1 MIYFSKKKQIPYDIQ
16 CVPDG
21 VSFIQS
27 SLEECGSERKSIIR
41 MLLLTEELL
50 VKLIGSQ
57 TKESEGSVWIQ
68 VTSIFGETRIRIWG
82 KGEKLEI
89 PESMTS
95 LADADDPEAEEVIRN
110 IVLKAYQDNMDMK
123 YRNGINTVSIRV
135 TASRYRQL
143 LLTLGAMVLGIFT
156 GIILKM
162 FVPQTFTV
170 ILSDDLFSPVS
181 TMFLNAVK
189 FVVAPLVFFSIAS
202 CIGDY
207 GDMKALGRIG
217 GKVIYGT

>member
-82 KGEKLEI
+82 KGEKLEAEVETKIEAYIDGIWGEI
-89 PESMTS
+89 PFAVKENIGRTVDYVMGRNRYIGYLIS
-95 LADADDPEAEEVIRN
+95 LATRSFKGVRVIIAPAKVKHITPKII
-110 IVLKAYQDNMDMK
+110 IV
-123 YRNGINTVSIRV
+123 
-135 TASRYRQL
+135 
-143 LLTLGAMVLGIFT
+143 
-156 GIILKM
+156 
-162 FVPQTFTV
+162 
-170 ILSDDLFSPVS
+170 
-181 TMFLNAVK
+181 
-189 FVVAPLVFFSIAS
+189 
-202 CIGDY
+202 
-207 GDMKALGRIG
+207 
-217 GKVIYGT
+217 

>member
-95 LADADDPEAEEVIRN
+95 LADADDPETEEKVLENLRKVYRDKTCLIVTHRPAVIF
-110 IVLKAYQDNMDMK
+110 AADD
-123 YRNGINTVSIRV
+123 
-135 TASRYRQL
+135 
-143 LLTLGAMVLGIFT
+143 
-156 GIILKM
+156 
-162 FVPQTFTV
+162 V
-170 ILSDDLFSPVS
+170 IELHKNE
-181 TMFLNAVK
+181 M
-189 FVVAPLVFFSIAS
+189 I
-202 CIGDY
+202 
-207 GDMKALGRIG
+207 
-217 GKVIYGT
+217 